1 MTVWFEI
8 DEASGV
14 CPAPGT
20 QPRLARTRIV
30 NGCKTTYTALGAAP
44 TNSYMGR
51 CRALLEKLSKS
62 AEPEEQIAWAMIS
75 YNAFFGRVL
84 VNKCAA
90 AAAAETTK
98 PPPPDAAAAADGGG
112 NPAATAAAE
121 ASSRYVGLLRA
132 QQVDKTAAVY
142 TAVTPGAL
150 TAAAKVGKGDA
161 ASSSS
166 SVGPLGHL
174 SLGLEYYAHAS
185 SPIRRFSDLIN
196 QHAAFG
202 TLDVKRAVA
211 PLASLSESGGSKS
224 DVGGGV
230 AAALA
235 SGFSNRRLNDSV
247 TALNARYE

>member
-20 QPRLARTRIV
+20 QPRLARTRII
-30 NGCKTTYTALGAAP
+30 NGCKTTYSALGAASP
-44 TNSYMGR
+44 NSYMGR
-51 CRALLEKLSKS
+51 CRALLEKLSNS
-62 AEPEEQIAWAMIS
+62 AEPEEQIAWAMIR
-75 YNAFFGRVL
+75 YNAFFGRAL

-90 AAAAETTK
+90 AAAAEATK
-98 PPPPDAAAAADGGG
+98 PPLAAAAA
-112 NPAATAAAE
+112 AA
-121 ASSRYVGLLRA
+121 SHRYVGLLRA
-132 QQVDKTAAVY
+132 QTVAKTAAVY

-150 TAAAKVGKGDA
+150 TAAAKVSGSGA

-166 SVGPLGHL
+166 SIGPLGHL

-185 SPIRRFSDLIN
+185 SPIRRFTDLIN

-211 PLASLSESGGSKS
+211 PLASLGESGSSKS
-224 DVGGGV
+224 NGEGGV

-247 TALNARYE
+247 AALNAR